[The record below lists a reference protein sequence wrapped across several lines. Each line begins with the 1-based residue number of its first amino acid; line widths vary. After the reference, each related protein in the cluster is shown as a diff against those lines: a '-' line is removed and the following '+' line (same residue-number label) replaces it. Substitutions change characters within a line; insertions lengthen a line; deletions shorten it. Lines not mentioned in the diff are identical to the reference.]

1 MVTNPNIAP
10 DPSPGRFNSALPLQG
25 HSPGRRRR
33 RRDRGRPENIQT
45 TETGRGVTRKSSGV
59 VTAGKDRH
67 NASIAGQGSYSVCR
81 TRTGCARNPRR
92 FDSGGA
98 HQFSVDTRNY
108 AEDSRMGFRKSRNE
122 APQAVCCNCG
132 LQTDQKTVEERSAD
146 SRERPAINGT
156 WWKWIT
162 HWGVYIN
169 QFMQVRSLPFQPDPG
184 VVKTLF
190 EGGKLRNRATGRP
203 VSLGDSDGS
212 RERPAYGNM
221 TQEWYLRGRISIP
234 GQYADV

>member
-98 HQFSVDTRNY
+98 HQFSVDTRIMRRTVGWVLGSPETKPLKRY
-108 AEDSRMGFRKSRNE
+108 VVI
-122 APQAVCCNCG
+122 AVCRLTKRPSKRDLLTAWKDRLHVRMRFAAGHSRG
-132 LQTDQKTVEERSAD
+132 LK
-146 SRERPAINGT
+146 G
-156 WWKWIT
+156 
-162 HWGVYIN
+162 
-169 QFMQVRSLPFQPDPG
+169 
-184 VVKTLF
+184 
-190 EGGKLRNRATGRP
+190 
-203 VSLGDSDGS
+203 
-212 RERPAYGNM
+212 
-221 TQEWYLRGRISIP
+221 
-234 GQYADV
+234 

>member
-67 NASIAGQGSYSVCR
+67 NASIAGQGFYSVCR

-146 SRERPAINGT
+146 SLERQA
-156 WWKWIT
+156 
-162 HWGVYIN
+162 
-169 QFMQVRSLPFQPDPG
+169 Q
-184 VVKTLF
+184 
-190 EGGKLRNRATGRP
+190 
-203 VSLGDSDGS
+203 
-212 RERPAYGNM
+212 YGNM
-221 TQEWYLRGRISIP
+221 MREWYPHGRIVTQ
-234 GQYADV
+234 GQCEDVRYSGV

>member
-92 FDSGGA
+92 FDSGGT
-98 HQFSVDTRNY
+98 HQFSVDTRILRRTVGWVLGSPETKPLKRY
-108 AEDSRMGFRKSRNE
+108 VVI
-122 APQAVCCNCG
+122 AVCR
-132 LQTDQKTVEERSAD
+132 LTK
-146 SRERPAINGT
+146 RPSKRDLLTARKDGHHGRMLHINGAADRRKRPWT
-156 WWKWIT
+156 FLLW
-162 HWGVYIN
+162 
-169 QFMQVRSLPFQPDPG
+169 VRLLLRLSCADAFCGGPFPGFERVKKLPC
-184 VVKTLF
+184 
-190 EGGKLRNRATGRP
+190 
-203 VSLGDSDGS
+203 
-212 RERPAYGNM
+212 
-221 TQEWYLRGRISIP
+221 
-234 GQYADV
+234 